1 MQNLWKQVADQYC
14 TSAEKV
20 QAEIAEAIR
29 QGMNNPDADVQ
40 QAWAEIPRQ
49 QDARTGR
56 AGHRRGHRAGAHAE
70 AERRT
75 AAGGGNPAGIRS
87 CIGTAGNG
95 SQTVIPKSVHLLR
108 KMCHIPETTQG
119 TVKTVLLHFLGK
131 QFRWERVLLH
141 S

>member
-29 QGMNNPDADVQ
+29 QGMN
-40 QAWAEIPRQ
+40 
-49 QDARTGR
+49 
-56 AGHRRGHRAGAHAE
+56 
-70 AERRT
+70 
-75 AAGGGNPAGIRS
+75 
-87 CIGTAGNG
+87 
-95 SQTVIPKSVHLLR
+95 KSVHLLR

-131 QFRWERVLLH
+131 SFHWERVLLH

>member
-1 MQNLWKQVADQYC
+1 MDC
-14 TSAEKV
+14 
-20 QAEIAEAIR
+20 
-29 QGMNNPDADVQ
+29 
-40 QAWAEIPRQ
+40 
-49 QDARTGR
+49 RTT
-56 AGHRRGHRAGAHAE
+56 AGD
-70 AERRT
+70 
-75 AAGGGNPAGIRS
+75 GNPVGIRS
-87 CIGTAGNG
+87 RVGEAGNG